1 MKNLIKLQLR
11 NATHQKMTYICLLL
25 TILIGPAILLLSD
38 LFVSTQ
44 PEAKAWPEI
53 VKFIGTQIDIVGLIF
68 IAIFSCLDFSEGTI
82 KNIISR
88 GYSKEKYLVSK
99 IIVVT
104 IALFAMYIVC
114 SLILFVYYIRNGLGF
129 DIDLFKQL
137 LVVLLNIITISTF
150 YTTISVLLEKNS
162 SAIIACVVLPVLIP
176 LLLGLISIKFNID
189 LNSYWI
195 SSLPSNY
202 LEKKTIKN
210 LTFSVFGSIIYIFIS
225 LVAGNILIK
234 KKEIK

>member
-1 MKNLIKLQLR
+1 M
-11 NATHQKMTYICLLL
+11 
-25 TILIGPAILLLSD
+25 
-38 LFVSTQ
+38 
-44 PEAKAWPEI
+44 
-53 VKFIGTQIDIVGLIF
+53 
-68 IAIFSCLDFSEGTI
+68 
-82 KNIISR
+82 
-88 GYSKEKYLVSK
+88 
-99 IIVVT
+99 
-104 IALFAMYIVC
+104 
-114 SLILFVYYIRNGLGF
+114 
-129 DIDLFKQL
+129 
-137 LVVLLNIITISTF
+137 
-150 YTTISVLLEKNS
+150 LLEKNS

-210 LTFSVFGSIIYIFIS
+210 LMFSVFGSIIYIFIS

>member
-1 MKNLIKLQLR
+1 
-11 NATHQKMTYICLLL
+11 
-25 TILIGPAILLLSD
+25 
-38 LFVSTQ
+38 
-44 PEAKAWPEI
+44 
-53 VKFIGTQIDIVGLIF
+53 
-68 IAIFSCLDFSEGTI
+68 
-82 KNIISR
+82 
-88 GYSKEKYLVSK
+88 
-99 IIVVT
+99 
-104 IALFAMYIVC
+104 MYIVC

-137 LVVLLNIITISTF
+137 LVVLLNIISISTF